1 MVEAHNK
8 ERAMRWRYK
17 LHLLAPLV
25 LSLPCAKSEAF
36 DGISMD
42 IPLQRSKSREPNNL
56 VCCTS
61 VRAQKVQEEA
71 GMSKTNN
78 KHNASRDAA

>member
-8 ERAMRWRYK
+8 ERAMQWRYK

-42 IPLQRSKSREPNNL
+42 IPLQHSKSREPKSL
-56 VCCTS
+56 VFRTR
-61 VRAQKVQEEA
+61 VRAQKMQEEA
-71 GMSKTNN
+71 RMSKTKN
-78 KHNASRDAA
+78 KHNAGRDAA